1 MTPPVQEA
9 TLDGGLSSGATWPGV
24 GHRRASRFR
33 PGDVVSIT
41 DIWVLLSILWISRL
55 VAGSLHP
62 AVSFFGVLMFALLLS
77 PKATRDRLTP
87 SALDDAGTIFR
98 NVWLSY
104 GITTAI
110 ALILGYGQ
118 PRVLLTVAII
128 TAPALVLGRTA
139 SHAVEKRLRRH
150 GVRSRTLIVGGGEIA
165 RHLVSSLDCYGD
177 YGLEVV
183 GAVDDSPKFGQSE
196 LGTRILGKVSDVP
209 GIVSSHEIETVIVA
223 FSAGQQSDLVATI
236 RGAMAA
242 GATVWVVPRLFELG
256 AGGGDGDHLRGLP
269 MIRLQRPA
277 RSRPEWFMKR
287 ALDFVL
293 SAIGILLFA
302 PVMGMI
308 ALATLIDSGRPIF
321 LKQRRVGLDGRPFDM
336 LKFRTMQV
344 CEDDVLAT
352 EWRADE
358 DRMTRVGRFLRDSSL
373 DELPQLFNVLR
384 GEMSLVGPR
393 PERPYFVDLF
403 NQTYPH
409 YFSRHRLPAGVT
421 GWAQVHGLRGGD
433 TSMEERVTFDNYYI
447 ENWSL
452 AQDIKILLR
461 TMATV
466 VKR

>member
-1 MTPPVQEA
+1 MTPPVQQA
-9 TLDGGLSSGATWPGV
+9 TLDGGLSSTATWPGV
-24 GHRRASRFR
+24 AHRRTSRFR

-41 DIWVLLSILWISRL
+41 DIWVLLAVMWISRI
-55 VAGSLHP
+55 VTGTLHP
-62 AVSFFGVLMFALLLS
+62 AVCFFGVLMFGLLLS
-77 PKATRDRLTP
+77 PRATRDRLSP
-87 SALDDAGTIFR
+87 SALDDAGMIFR
-98 NVWLSY
+98 HVWLSY
-104 GITTAI
+104 GITTAL
-110 ALILGYGQ
+110 ALVLGYGQ
-118 PRVLLTVAII
+118 PTILLGVAIAA
-128 TAPALVLGRTA
+128 APTLIAGRSA
-139 SHAVEKRLRRH
+139 SHAVERHLRRK

-165 RHLVSSLDCYGD
+165 KHLVSSLTCYGD
-177 YGLEVV
+177 YGLSVV

-196 LGTRILGKVSDVP
+196 LGTRILGTVADVP
-209 GIVSSHEIETVIVA
+209 EIVESHDIETVIVA
-223 FSAGQQSDLVATI
+223 FSSGQQSDLVDTI

-256 AGGGDGDHLRGLP
+256 AGGGEGDHLRGLP

-287 ALDFVL
+287 ALDFAL
-293 SAIGILLFA
+293 SALGILVFS
-302 PVMGMI
+302 PVMGLI
-308 ALATLIDSGRPIF
+308 ALATLIDSGRPV
-321 LKQRRVGLDGRPFDM
+321 LLRQRRVGLDGRPFDM

-358 DRMTRVGRFLRDSSL
+358 DRMTKVGRILRDTSL

-393 PERPYFVDLF
+393 PERPYFVELF
-403 NQTYPH
+403 NESYPH

-452 AQDIKILLR
+452 AQDMKILLR